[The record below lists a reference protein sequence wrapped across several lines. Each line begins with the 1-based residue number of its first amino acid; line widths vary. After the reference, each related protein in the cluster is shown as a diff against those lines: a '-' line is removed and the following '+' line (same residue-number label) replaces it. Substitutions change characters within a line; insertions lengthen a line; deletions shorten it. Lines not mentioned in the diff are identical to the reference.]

1 MTQFL
6 YNVRVDS
13 HILSKWQDNNRRALA
28 GGIVYGDVNYVIKG
42 EERSFHNIIS
52 PIFDGETIL
61 GILG

>member
-1 MTQFL
+1 
-6 YNVRVDS
+6 
-13 HILSKWQDNNRRALA
+13 LSKWQDNNRRALA